1 MNHRKTITVGGQ
13 AVIEGVMMRAPYA
26 IATAV
31 RRANGE
37 IVVKTEPF
45 QSKLE
50 KYKFLN
56 IPIVRGAVAL
66 IEMLIIG
73 TQSLQ
78 YSADVMM
85 EDTEGQA
92 AKKKSKISLILTT
105 VVALG
110 IGIGIF
116 FVGPLFIST
125 KVLPLDANAW
135 QFNLISGLFRTV
147 MFLAY
152 LIAISFMSDIKRLF
166 QYHGAEHQSI
176 YAFEDRKE
184 LLPANAITYTTLHPR
199 CGTSFLMFV
208 MITSVLCFAVID
220 SFYMMAN
227 GPITL
232 GMRLALHLPFIPV
245 IAGVSYELIKLS
257 GKYYQFPLARIFMY
271 PGLWLQK
278 ITTKKPDEKQLEVA
292 IAALKAALGEDLVRE
307 YNEGRI
313 SGSMSVHECRVET
326 SSAE

>member
-1 MNHRKTITVGGQ
+1 MNRKTITVGGQ

-31 RRANGE
+31 RRSNGD

-56 IPIVRGAVAL
+56 VPIVRGAVAL

-78 YSADVMM
+78 YSADMMM
-85 EDTEGQA
+85 EDTEGQT

-116 FVGPLFIST
+116 FVGPLFISS
-125 KVLPLDANAW
+125 KVLPMDANAW
-135 QFNLISGLFRTV
+135 QFNLISGLFRVV

-152 LIAISFMSDIKRLF
+152 LIAISFMGDIKRLF

-176 YAFEDRKE
+176 YAFEDQKE

-208 MITSVLCFAVID
+208 MITSIICFAVID
-220 SFYMMAN
+220 SIYMMIN
-227 GPITL
+227 GPITF

-257 GKYYQFPLARIFMY
+257 GKYYKFPLARIFMY

-292 IAALKAALGEDLVRE
+292 IAALKAALGDDLMRE

-313 SGSMSVHECRVET
+313 SGAMSVHECRVENV
-326 SSAE
+326 AN